1 MKELFSAFIKFQ
13 SEFKGLRADASNPF
27 FKSNYI
33 KLDGILEAV
42 RPLLAKHG
50 LAVIQNAHTTEE
62 GLMAVK
68 TILIHESGQSMETD
82 VMTMRPTKDDPQ
94 QRGSVVTYM
103 KRYQLGA
110 LVGVCE
116 SVDDD
121 GNLATHGKSQP
132 EVKQQTKNEITTNS
146 IKTLHAIRGE
156 LGKTEEE
163 FKAGLSTMLKRDI
176 KSIKDITEPEA
187 KNLIKTLSKKVKE
200 RKVS

>member
-1 MKELFSAFIKFQ
+1 MQELYKAFIKFQ
-13 SEFKGLRADASNPF
+13 SEFKGLKPDASNPF

-50 LAVIQNAHTTEE
+50 LAVIQNAHTTED

-82 VMTMRPTKDDPQ
+82 TMTMRSTKDDPQ

-121 GNLATHGKSQP
+121 GN
-132 EVKQQTKNEITTNS
+132 
-146 IKTLHAIRGE
+146 
-156 LGKTEEE
+156 
-163 FKAGLSTMLKRDI
+163 
-176 KSIKDITEPEA
+176 
-187 KNLIKTLSKKVKE
+187 
-200 RKVS
+200 